1 MGVIEAPFTI
11 EEVIDNSLFN
21 FNKSATKCERFSK
34 IGYEKKNQS

>member
-34 IGYEKKNQS
+34 IGYVKKNQS